1 MSITKTDESKTLSVY
16 DPTRGAFYEA
26 REAEVRLQMKAL
38 GLSEAEV
45 EAKIKKLK
53 GEK

>member
-1 MSITKTDESKTLSVY
+1 MSITKAEESKTLSVY
-16 DPTRGAFYEA
+16 DPARGAFYEA
-26 REAEVRLQMKAL
+26 KEADVRLQMKAL
-38 GLSEAEV
+38 GLSDAEV